1 MRNNQE
7 ILEETPEIKKALA
20 AIMFGRNVFIH
31 GRPGTG
37 KSTFIRQIIRYFE
50 SERRNIIKLAP
61 TGVAALNIGGQTLHS
76 FFQINPGNIHE
87 RTEQDYIR
95 KTLKRKWKKID
106 ALIID
111 EISMVRA
118 DLFDAINE
126 KLKDILESPLTFAG
140 LQVIVI
146 GDLNQLSPIV
156 HNQGT
161 LQDDLFEENYKT
173 PYIFGSLCFE
183 KLNFQHIIFKKVFR
197 QQNETFVKHLDS
209 LISQDE
215 DSLNNALDFFN
226 KRICQTRPQDAIC
239 LCAKRK
245 SASIINKEELAKIDS
260 PLEIVQ
266 ANFQEQKDW
275 LTHNTADEDKT
286 PAPVQLELKIGA
298 KIMTLINHKEREYVN
313 GTIGTIIDFE
323 KNSSGEIQTIKVQ
336 TQDNNIIYV
345 ERYTWFKMKLSP
357 NGKQI
362 EDKNRFFTQFPVQL
376 AWATTIHKAQGMTFN
391 KTYIDLGFG
400 AFSSGQTY
408 VALSRVREIE
418 GLMLKHAIYPKDI
431 LHDKEVQDF
440 YTDLTNHTQEKQT
453 LNK

>member
-1 MRNNQE
+1 MQNNQE

-50 SERRNIIKLAP
+50 SEKRNIIKLAP

-76 FFQINPGNIHE
+76 FFQINPNNIYE
-87 RTEQDYIR
+87 KTEQEYIR
-95 KTLKRKWKKID
+95 KTLKRKWKNID

-126 KLKDILESPLTFAG
+126 KLKDILDSPLTFAG
-140 LQVIVI
+140 IQIIVI
-146 GDLNQLSPIV
+146 GDLNQLSPVV
-156 HNQGT
+156 HYQGSM
-161 LQDDLFEENYKT
+161 QDTLFEENYTT

-183 KLNFQHIIFKKVFR
+183 KLNFEHIIFKKVFR
-197 QQNETFVKHLDS
+197 QKNEIFVKHLDS
-209 LISQDE
+209 LISLDN
-215 DSLNNALDFFN
+215 DNFYSALDFFN
-226 KRICQTRPQDAIC
+226 KRTINTRPQDAIC

-245 SASIINKEELAKIDS
+245 NAALINKEELARINS
-260 PLEIVQ
+260 PLEIIQ

-275 LTHNTADEDKT
+275 LTNNISDENKT

-298 KIMTLINHKEREYVN
+298 KIMTLVNHKEKEYVN

-323 KNSSGEIQTIKVQ
+323 KNSSGEVQTIKVQ

-345 ERYTWFKMKLSP
+345 ERYTWFKMKL
-357 NGKQI
+357 NLHGKQV
-362 EDKNRFFTQFPVQL
+362 EDKQRFFTQFPVQL
-376 AWATTIHKAQGMTFN
+376 AWATTIHKAQGMTFD
-391 KTYIDLGFG
+391 KTYIDLGNG
-400 AFSSGQTY
+400 AFSCGQAY
-408 VALSRVREIE
+408 VALSRVREID
-418 GLMLKHAIYPKDI
+418 GLLLKHPIYPKDI
-431 LHDKEVQDF
+431 LKDDMVRNF
-440 YTDLTNHTQEKQT
+440 YISLNNSAQT
-453 LNK
+453 K